1 MSEGQDNSPFIWV
14 NEFTEES
21 VKGFYE
27 SFLSLESDRTMPMI
41 TIYIDSYGGDVCGL
55 MAMRDLVKSTEK
67 PVATVCIG
75 KAMSAGACLLASG
88 TEGLRFMS
96 KHAEVMIHESHGGV
110 FGKNSEIQ
118 SGSKRSD
125 RINQRMLKNLA
136 DDMGVPFGDIDKKL
150 QSCKNADWFLSA
162 PEAKKWGVIDN
173 IEIPRI
179 MYQDSATVLV
189 RLPKK
194 KGK

>member
-1 MSEGQDNSPFIWV
+1 MPDAEDNKPFIWV

-21 VKGFYE
+21 VESFYE
-27 SFLSLESDRTMPMI
+27 KFLALESDSTLPMI
-41 TIYIDSYGGDVCGL
+41 AIFIDSYGGDVCSL
-55 MAMRDLVKSTEK
+55 MAMRDLIKSTQK
-67 PVATVCIG
+67 PVATVCVG

-88 TEGLRFMS
+88 NPGLRFMS
-96 KHAEVMIHESHGGV
+96 KNSEVMIHESHGGV

-125 RINQRMLKNLA
+125 RINQKMLKNLA
-136 DDMGVPFGDIDKKL
+136 EDMGIGKTAIEDKL
-150 QSCKNADWFLSA
+150 RSSKNADWFLSA
-162 PEAKKWGVIDN
+162 SEAKKWGVIDS

-179 MYQDSATVLV
+179 MHQSSSSVLV

-194 KGK
+194 